1 MLDRKNRLT
10 KKSEFEKVRE
20 EGKVFASDSF
30 SLSILKREEEGPA
43 RFGFVVSN
51 KISKAATIR
60 NRAKRALR
68 EGVRH
73 SLAYAKNGYDCVF
86 LAKPIIV
93 KKYTDE
99 LIREVQKA
107 LNTAEVT
114 N

>member
-20 EGKVFASDSF
+20 EGKVASSDSF
-30 SLSILKREEEGPA
+30 SLSFLNREDSKPS
-43 RFGFVVSN
+43 RFGFIVST

-68 EGVRH
+68 EGVRQ
-73 SLAYAKNGYDCVF
+73 SIAYIKDGYDCVV

-93 KKYTDE
+93 KRYTDE
-99 LIREVQKA
+99 IIRELQKT
-107 LNTAEVT
+107 LKTADLMK
-114 N
+114 

>member
-20 EGKVFASDSF
+20 EGKVTPSDSF
-30 SLSILKREEEGPA
+30 SLSILDREDEKPS
-43 RFGFVVSN
+43 RFGFIIST

-68 EGVRH
+68 EGIRH
-73 SLAYAKNGYDCVF
+73 SIAYIKDGYDCVI

-99 LIREVQKA
+99 IIRELQKT
-107 LNTAEVT
+107 LKTADLMK
-114 N
+114 